1 MLHIKFRGNQPAGS
15 VEEDFLKSFYHIWA
29 WLPSWICNLHHVIRI
44 SFPYMY
50 LKAFRQSL
58 VQIGTVVSEKIQF
71 LNFRMYMTL
80 GQGQEMT
87 FTFNTHLP
95 L

>member
-1 MLHIKFRGNQPAGS
+1 
-15 VEEDFLKSFYHIWA
+15 
-29 WLPSWICNLHHVIRI
+29 
-44 SFPYMY
+44 MY
-50 LKAFRQSL
+50 LKAFVQSL
-58 VQIGTVVSEKIQF
+58 VQIGTVASEKIQF

-95 L
+95 S

>member
-1 MLHIKFRGNQPAGS
+1 MQVRLFYLSMDKQI
-15 VEEDFLKSFYHIWA
+15 LKKHLSCDVKHLVGQVGHA
-29 WLPSWICNLHHVIRI
+29 I
-44 SFPYMY
+44 STGL
-50 LKAFRQSL
+50 LKAFVQSL

-95 L
+95 S